1 MLLKVYHEISVLIRL
16 VQNFKLSDLANV
28 EKVNIVVTLKQ
39 QPSIPTDRQTS
50 WSSIGEDYLLE
61 LVKTP
66 QVAGPRATEMAP
78 VSVA

>member
-1 MLLKVYHEISVLIRL
+1 MLLKVYNEILVLFRL
-16 VQNFKLSDLANV
+16 VRNFKLYDWAIAKV
-28 EKVNIVVTLKQ
+28 EKVNIEVTLKH
-39 QPSIPTDRQTS
+39 SYRQTS
-50 WSSIGEDYLLE
+50 WSIIIENYLLE

>member
-1 MLLKVYHEISVLIRL
+1 MAE
-16 VQNFKLSDLANV
+16 V
-28 EKVNIVVTLKQ
+28 EKVNNEVTLNQ

-50 WSSIGEDYLLE
+50 WSIINEDYLLE